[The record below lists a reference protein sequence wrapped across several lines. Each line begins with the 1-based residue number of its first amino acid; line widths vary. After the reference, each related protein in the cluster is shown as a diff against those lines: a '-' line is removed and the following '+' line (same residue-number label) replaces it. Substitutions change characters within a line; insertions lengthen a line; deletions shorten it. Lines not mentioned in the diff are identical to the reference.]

1 MRTLLTRWFPP
12 MKILQVV
19 PFFAEKR
26 AGEVNACFN
35 LSKQLAHRG
44 HDVTIVTTDFELDN
58 RCVNLVTNAG
68 ARLIPF
74 QCAMNVQLLL
84 ISPSIRKW
92 LVHHIKAFDIV
103 HLHTWRSYQN
113 AVVHNY
119 ATRRHVPYVLQAH
132 GSGSPQTEKRNLKR
146 LFDWVSG
153 AGLLADACRLIAVS
167 EAEVVQYVDNGADK
181 NKIAIIPNGIDT
193 SRYRELPPRGQ
204 FRNQYD
210 ITTEKVILYI
220 GRLHRRKGIDFLIA
234 AFDSVARAI
243 PDSTLVIAGPDE
255 GYSRKAYELVKSRGL
270 QDRVR
275 FVGFV
280 DDPRAAYRDADVL
293 VYPAEQEIFGLVVL
307 EAIMCGTPVIV
318 AEGCGCGNLV
328 QAGNFG
334 SVVRYGDVDQLETAI
349 IHLIQDSNESREMVR
364 RGKRYIEQNLAWNL
378 ITQKIEGLYEEA
390 TDC

>member
-1 MRTLLTRWFPP
+1 

-19 PFFAEKR
+19 PFFAKKR
-26 AGEVNACFN
+26 GGEVNVCFN
-35 LSKQLAHRG
+35 LSKQLARRD

-58 RCVNLVTNAG
+58 RCVNLITDAG
-68 ARLIPF
+68 VRIIPF
-74 QCAMNVQLLL
+74 HCAMNLQLLL

-92 LVHHIKAFDIV
+92 LAHHIRAFDVV

-132 GSGSPQTEKRNLKR
+132 GSGSPLTEKRNLKR

-153 AGLLADACRLIAVS
+153 TGLLADVCRLIAVS
-167 EAEVVQYVDNGADK
+167 EAEVVQYVDNGADR
-181 NKIAIIPNGIDT
+181 NKIAIIPNGIDA
-193 SRYRELPPRGQ
+193 SHYRDLPPRGQ
-204 FRNQYD
+204 FRSQHN
-210 ITTEKVILYI
+210 ITTEKVILYM
-220 GRLHRRKGIDFLIA
+220 GRLHRLKGIDFLIA

-255 GYSRKAYELVKSRGL
+255 GYGGTAHGLVKSRGL

-293 VYPAEQEIFGLVVL
+293 VYPAPHEIFGLAVF

-328 QAGNFG
+328 QAGDFG
-334 SVVRYGDVDQLETAI
+334 SVVRYGDVKQLETTI
-349 IHLIQDSNESREMVR
+349 LHLIQDLNESREMVR
-364 RGKRYIEQNLAWNL
+364 RGKRYIEQNLAWDL
-378 ITQKIEGLYEEA
+378 ITQKMEALYKEA
-390 TDC
+390 IDC

>member
-1 MRTLLTRWFPP
+1 

-26 AGEVNACFN
+26 AGEVNVCFN

-58 RCVNLVTNAG
+58 RCVNLVTDAG

-74 QCAMNVQLLL
+74 HCAMNVQLLL

-92 LVHHIKAFDIV
+92 LAHHVQAFDII
-103 HLHTWRSYQN
+103 HMHTWRSYQN
-113 AVVHNY
+113 AVVHNC
-119 ATRRHVPYVLQAH
+119 ATRRHLPYILQAH
-132 GSGSPQTEKRNLKR
+132 GSGSPPTEKRNLKR

-153 AGLLADACRLIAVS
+153 TGLLADACRLIAVS
-167 EAEVVQYVDNGADK
+167 EVEVVQYTDNGADK
-181 NKIAIIPNGIDT
+181 NKIAIIPNGIDA

-204 FRNQYD
+204 FRSQYG
-210 ITTEKVILYI
+210 ITAGKVILYL

-234 AFDSVARAI
+234 AFSGVAREVLDSV
-243 PDSTLVIAGPDE
+243 LVIAGPDE
-255 GYSRKAYELVKSRGL
+255 GYRREAYELVCSHGL
-270 QDRVR
+270 QDRVQ

-293 VYPAEQEIFGLVVL
+293 VYPSEHEIFGLVAL

-318 AEGCGCGNLV
+318 TEGCGCGDLV
-328 QAGNFG
+328 QEGSFG
-334 SVVRYGDVDQLETAI
+334 SVVPQGKVDQLKEAI
-349 IHLIQDSNESREMVR
+349 LHIIQNGEESQEMVR
-364 RGKRYIEQNLAWNL
+364 KGRQYIEQNLSWDS
-378 ITQKIEGLYEEA
+378 IVQHIEKLYENCICHA
-390 TDC
+390 